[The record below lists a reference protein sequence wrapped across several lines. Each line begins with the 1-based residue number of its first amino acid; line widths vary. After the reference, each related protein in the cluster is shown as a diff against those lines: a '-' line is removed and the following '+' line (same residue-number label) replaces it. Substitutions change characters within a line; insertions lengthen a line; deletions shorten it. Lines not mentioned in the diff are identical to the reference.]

1 MHGGFESLICRFAL
15 TEIPG
20 GVQNKLDQYEDRIQC
35 KGGISEIEM
44 PDGRDAVSYGD
55 DRGDTQPGFR
65 VQNDS
70 EGKDEKSQDVKNNS

>member
-1 MHGGFESLICRFAL
+1 MHGGLQGLICCSAL
-15 TEIPG
+15 TKILG
-20 GVQNKLDQYEDRIQC
+20 GVQNELDQHEDCIQC

-55 DRGDTQPGFR
+55 DGGDTQSGFC

-70 EGKDEKSQDVKNNS
+70 QG